1 MRLKPRKILRRQ
13 VVGKR
18 PMKGR
23 CEMKRHG
30 LIVSTALAA
39 LLVVL
44 VSPALCGERE
54 LLGELRTL
62 VDEQDETFLLG
73 EIRRIQPFYSIRRLA
88 RFQKNQDLVGGGFC
102 GCLPGQLMNAGE
114 IPLPVDDIGVLQ
126 AAVFL
131 AEQRKLNQDALSLL
145 GCPMAPPPMRL
156 EKVPPAE
163 GAAEYEAAHRLVG
176 A

>member
-102 GCLPGQLMNAGE
+102 GCLPGQLMNAGRDSAAGRRYRCLAGRC
-114 IPLPVDDIGVLQ
+114 LPGR
-126 AAVFL
+126 
-131 AEQRKLNQDALSLL
+131 AEEVESGRTVS
-145 GCPMAPPPMRL
+145 PRL
-156 EKVPPAE
+156 PH
-163 GAAEYEAAHRLVG
+163 GASTNEVG
-176 A
+176 ESATGRRRRRI